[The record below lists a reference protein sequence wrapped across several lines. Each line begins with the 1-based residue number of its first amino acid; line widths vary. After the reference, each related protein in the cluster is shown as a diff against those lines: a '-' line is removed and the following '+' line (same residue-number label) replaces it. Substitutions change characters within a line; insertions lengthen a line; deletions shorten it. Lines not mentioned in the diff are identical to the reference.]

1 MSKDFEESVS
11 MVLDLYGDDIL
22 LDDHRFY
29 AVFLDMSPK
38 MDRERKIIKRICE
51 EHLLKRL
58 RNQTNP

>member
-51 EHLLKRL
+51 EH
-58 RNQTNP
+58 